1 MCTTRVRSFSIG
13 KTPMV
18 FAQIERLKKDSNE
31 LDIYAK
37 KLFKKGQDQRAQKI
51 LRKRDFILNK
61 LSEVT
66 GTPSSQS

>member
-1 MCTTRVRSFSIG
+1 
-13 KTPMV
+13 MV
-18 FAQIERLKKDSNE
+18 FAQIKRLKKDSNE

-37 KLFKKGQDQRAQKI
+37 KLFKKGQEQRAQKI

-66 GTPSSQS
+66 GTPSPQS